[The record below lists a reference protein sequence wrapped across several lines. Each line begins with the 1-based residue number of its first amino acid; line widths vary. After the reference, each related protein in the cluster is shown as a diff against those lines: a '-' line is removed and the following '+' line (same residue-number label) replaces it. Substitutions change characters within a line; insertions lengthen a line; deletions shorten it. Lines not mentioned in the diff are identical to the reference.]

1 VPQKVRGRKESFMY
15 SEQIT
20 TQNPPLMEFW
30 MAADLG
36 AVPLARHR
44 ATHICMEI
52 GFSDDVCLDLD
63 IALGEAL
70 ANAVVHGGSAE
81 LEENKQ
87 ICLSVWRF
95 QGRLIIQ
102 VRDSGAGFSPPPP
115 PYPMPDA
122 LYCDTHGRGLPLM
135 QTLTDALVVC
145 RGCALEGGAS
155 VFLIKAMP
163 PGRN

>member
-1 VPQKVRGRKESFMY
+1 MCSG
-15 SEQIT
+15 QINM
-20 TQNPPLMEFW
+20 QNVPLMEFW

-44 ATHICMEI
+44 AAHVCTEI
-52 GFSDDVCLDLD
+52 GFSDDDCLDLD

-81 LEENKQ
+81 LGENKK
-87 ICLSVWRF
+87 ICLSAWQF
-95 QGRLIIQ
+95 QGRIIIH
-102 VRDSGAGFSPPPP
+102 VRDTGARSSPPAP

-122 LYCDTHGRGLPLM
+122 ACQETHGRGLPLM

-163 PGRN
+163 TPRN

>member
-1 VPQKVRGRKESFMY
+1 MCSG
-15 SEQIT
+15 QINM
-20 TQNPPLMEFW
+20 QNVPLMEFW

-44 ATHICMEI
+44 AAHVCTEI
-52 GFSDDVCLDLD
+52 GFSDDDCLDLD

-70 ANAVVHGGSAE
+70 ANAVVHGGSTE
-81 LEENKQ
+81 LGENKK
-87 ICLSVWRF
+87 ICLSAWQF
-95 QGRLIIQ
+95 QGRIIIH
-102 VRDSGAGFSPPPP
+102 VRDTGARSSPPAP

-122 LYCDTHGRGLPLM
+122 ACRETHGRGLPLM

-163 PGRN
+163 TTRN